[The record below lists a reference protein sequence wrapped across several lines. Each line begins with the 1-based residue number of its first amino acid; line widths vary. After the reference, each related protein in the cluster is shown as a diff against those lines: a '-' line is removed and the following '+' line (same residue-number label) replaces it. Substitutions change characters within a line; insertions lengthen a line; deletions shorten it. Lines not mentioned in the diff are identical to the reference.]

1 MFITLV
7 YDAVSAA
14 YQVLEWRDMSRIN
27 VKYMNAKAKTKTNA
41 HANNVNVFGNA
52 LILINLMLSSWPIT
66 MAKMKMKNI

>member
-27 VKYMNAKAKTKTNA
+27 VKYMNAKAKN
-41 HANNVNVFGNA
+41 
-52 LILINLMLSSWPIT
+52 
-66 MAKMKMKNI
+66 KN